1 MVSDAL
7 HRVAEKAKDE
17 QEAALLEKAVKEAS
31 SSGYAGACCA
41 MIRWFFDVYLIL
53 SMLLAASET
62 VCLGVIFIFILGWGK
77 MQTTSTLH
85 VFLLAMVLYPEV
97 QARAQEEIDSVIGEG
112 LKRLPDWDD
121 RASMP
126 YVDAVIRETLRWF
139 PVVPLGK
146 CDSK

>member
-1 MVSDAL
+1 
-7 HRVAEKAKDE
+7 
-17 QEAALLEKAVKEAS
+17 
-31 SSGYAGACCA
+31 
-41 MIRWFFDVYLIL
+41 
-53 SMLLAASET
+53 
-62 VCLGVIFIFILGWGK
+62 